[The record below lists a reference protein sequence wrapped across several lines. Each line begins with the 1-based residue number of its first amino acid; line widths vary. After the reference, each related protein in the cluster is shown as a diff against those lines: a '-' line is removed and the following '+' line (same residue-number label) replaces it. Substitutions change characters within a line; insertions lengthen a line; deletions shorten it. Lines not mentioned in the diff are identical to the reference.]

1 MSDALRRV
9 DELVDR
15 ALALPSPPIRQQ
27 LRLAAGLTQTQ
38 VADAVGVKK
47 LAVKNWESGKSEPR
61 QPHRDVYGHLL
72 RRLAEKYPAAAVEEP
87 AGEQ

>member
-15 ALALPSPPIRQQ
+15 DLALPSPLVRQQ
-27 LRLAAGLTQTQ
+27 LRIAAGLTQTQ

-47 LAVKNWESGKSEPR
+47 LAVKRWESGQSEPR
-61 QPHRDVYGHLL
+61 QPNRDVYAHLL
-72 RRLAEKYPAAAVEEP
+72 RRLAEKYPTATEVP
-87 AGEQ
+87 NAG